1 MTEKEFYL
9 ITYQELIDKIGPEK
23 AKEKADWYKNTFL
36 AMYRK
41 TLCVLNGNLMRTYQ
55 EEQV

>member
-55 EEQV
+55 EE